1 MPALHD
7 ICVDKLRAIMATRA
21 DLRPNLQSGLRPG
34 QFLVGLIGR
43 GIQLSRTPAM
53 HEREAARFGLDY
65 AYLLIDF
72 DQLGL
77 PDDALPYIL
86 SAGAALGFQGF
97 NVTHPFK
104 QQVIPLLDALAPEAA
119 AIGAVNTV
127 VYDSGRPLRA
137 TTGHNTDC
145 WGFAE
150 SFRQGLGIGAGGV
163 PLRQVVQFGAGG
175 AGAAVAHALLQLGT
189 QNLTLIDT
197 DPGRAEVLAAHLR
210 NVWSAGERVQA
221 AGQVAE
227 ALAWTDGIVNTTPVG
242 MAKYPGMPF
251 PAEALRRQHWVAE
264 IIYFPEETELLRVA
278 RGLGCRTLAGTGMAI
293 GQAVRAFE
301 LFTGRKSDMA
311 AMAGHFAAAA

>member
-1 MPALHD
+1 MGQSLHE
-7 ICVDKLRAIMATRA
+7 ICVAKLRALTTARA
-21 DLRPNLQSGLRPG
+21 YPAGRQPL
-34 QFLVGLIGR
+34 LVGLIGR

-65 AYLLIDF
+65 AYLLVDF

-77 PDDALPYIL
+77 KDDALPGIL

-104 QQVIPLLDALAPEAA
+104 QQVIPLLDSLAPEAA

-127 VYDSGRPLRA
+127 VYEAGR

-150 SFRQGLGIGAGGV
+150 SFRQGLKDV

-175 AGAAVAHALLQLGT
+175 AGAAVAHALLQLGVE
-189 QNLTLIDT
+189 NLTLIDT
-197 DPGRAEVLAAHLR
+197 DPARAETLAAHMR
-210 NVWSAGERVQA
+210 AAWKNDCVQA
-221 AGQVAE
+221 TTKVAD

-251 PAEALRRQHWVAE
+251 AAEMLRRQHWVAE

-278 RGLGCRTLAGTGMAI
+278 RALGCRSLSGTGMAI

>member
-1 MPALHD
+1 MRIQHD
-7 ICVDKLRAIMATRA
+7 SCETLLRQVVATHQAMADSA
-21 DLRPNLQSGLRPG
+21 APPV
-34 QFLVGLIGR
+34 LVGLLGR
-43 GIQLSRTPAM
+43 GIQHSRTPLM
-53 HEREAARFGLDY
+53 HEREAARLGLRCSY
-65 AYLLIDF
+65 VLVDF
-72 DQLGL
+72 DRLDL
-77 PDDALPYIL
+77 PDAALPDML
-86 SAGAALGFQGF
+86 AAGAALGFQGF

-104 QQVIPLLDALAPEAA
+104 QQIMPLLDTLSAEAA

-127 VYDSGRPLRA
+127 VYAGGQGRPR

-150 SFRQGLGIGAGGV
+150 SFRTGLAPI

-175 AGAAVAHALLQLGT
+175 AGAAVAYALMELGA
-189 QNLTLIDT
+189 QGLSIVDSHPARAQALAMRMRVDWGDRVRAT
-197 DPGRAEVLAAHLR
+197 DA
-210 NVWSAGERVQA
+210 
-221 AGQVAE
+221 VAE
-227 ALAWTDGIVNTTPVG
+227 ALGQADGLVNATPIG

-251 PAEALRRQHWVAE
+251 AAEHLRAGHWVAE

-311 AMAGHFAAAA
+311 AMATHFEAAA

>member
-1 MPALHD
+1 VRDLHD
-7 ICVDKLRAIMATRA
+7 ICMDKLRAVLAA
-21 DLRPNLQSGLRPG
+21 RPSPPGGLR
-34 QFLVGLIGR
+34 VGLIGR
-43 GIQLSRTPAM
+43 GIQQSRTPAM

-65 AYLLIDF
+65 RYVLVDF

-77 PDDALPYIL
+77 GDAALPGVL
-86 SAGAALGFQGF
+86 SAGGALGFQGF

-104 QQVIPLLDALAPEAA
+104 QQVIPLLDALSPEAA

-127 VYDSGRPLRA
+127 VYGSGH

-150 SFRQGLGIGAGGV
+150 SFRLGLAGV
-163 PLRQVVQFGAGG
+163 PLRSVVQFGAGG
-175 AGAAVAHALLQLGT
+175 AGAAVAHALLQLGAES
-189 QNLTLIDT
+189 LTLIDT
-197 DPGRAEVLAAHLR
+197 DPARAEALAAHMR
-210 NVWSAGERVQA
+210 KAWNSDRVQA
-221 AGQVAE
+221 AAEVADAPE
-227 ALAWTDGIVNTTPVG
+227 ALLAWADGIVNTTPVG

-251 PAEALRRQHWVAE
+251 PAEHLRRQHWVAE

-311 AMAGHFAAAA
+311 AMAGHFTAAAA